1 MRIAALLALTST
13 LSYGA
18 ADTAASKKS
27 SPAPASKTT
36 KTKTAHKSSNRG
48 KTAAK
53 SGKTTA
59 KSGTTTS
66 VKKGSSSKTTAKRGK
81 SSRTKSAQAWRSRQ
95 LAPTPDRYKEIQSAL
110 AERGYL
116 KKDPSGVWDTEST
129 DAMRKFQHDQNLE
142 ATGKLNSLSLMAL
155 GLGAKHGSAPAAV
168 PARITPPAP
177 ASPSPIPAPAVL
189 PLEPPAPA
197 PITPPAPAPADPGVL
212 Q

>member
-1 MRIAALLALTST
+1 MRIAALLALAST

-27 SPAPASKTT
+27 SPAPAKKTT

-48 KTAAK
+48 KT
-53 SGKTTA
+53 TA
-59 KSGTTTS
+59 KSGTTAA
-66 VKKGSSSKTTAKRGK
+66 KKGSSSKTTAKRGK

-168 PARITPPAP
+168 PARTSPPAP
-177 ASPSPIPAPAVL
+177 ASPSPIPAPAVS